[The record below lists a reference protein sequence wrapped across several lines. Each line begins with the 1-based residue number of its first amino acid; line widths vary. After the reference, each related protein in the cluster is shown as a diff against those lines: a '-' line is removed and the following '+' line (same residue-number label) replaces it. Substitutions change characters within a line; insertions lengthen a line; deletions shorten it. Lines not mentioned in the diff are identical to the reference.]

1 MKRLLNTQLFCL
13 LNQADK
19 TFNMSK
25 CDIRSAYE
33 DFVHQVMA
41 LCTSEKGDIP
51 AYFTIHYTRLE
62 LEKLQMSLSNEGA
75 KKK

>member
-33 DFVHQVMA
+33 DFAHQVMA
-41 LCTSEKGDIP
+41 LYTSEKGDIP

-62 LEKLQMSLSNEGA
+62 LEELQMSLSNEGA